1 MSLKPLPKDRL
12 DNDVLVGSRVRL
24 LKLSGNWF
32 EQLPSEEKLRVSSMI
47 GEIFEVEAIDEYG
60 SPWFSKDWHNEYEGT
75 CFAHSIAL
83 DAQEMELV

>member
-12 DNDVLVGSRVRL
+12 GNDVLVGSRVRL

-47 GEIFEVEAIDEYG
+47 GEIFEVEEIDEYG
-60 SPWFSKDWHNEYEGT
+60 SPWISEDWHNEHEGT

>member
-1 MSLKPLPKDRL
+1 
-12 DNDVLVGSRVRL
+12 
-24 LKLSGNWF
+24 
-32 EQLPSEEKLRVSSMI
+32 MI